1 VGGLF
6 FLSGNCALPRLDT
19 GERKIGSGIDVNEA
33 NSQARDKIDAD
44 GNFNKENLP
53 I

>member
-1 VGGLF
+1 VWAVF

-19 GERKIGSGIDVNEA
+19 GEKKIGSGIDVNEA
-33 NSQARDKIDAD
+33 NSQARDKIDTD
-44 GNFNKENLP
+44 GNFNKENLL